1 MGLKRKVIMFYK
13 INYYFKQLLL
23 YQILALICL
32 VPQASAFNM
41 LGCDVYKLEFYE
53 DLKTHVQL
61 NPKDVNALYE
71 LGMGVICMGRTLEG
85 LSYILQAADLKD
97 PIAAVVVAA
106 YYKSDKTFKNGIITK
121 NLQNYK
127 SAIHY
132 FEKAVHYIE
141 SNKKYPEGYYWTY
154 EKKTHFSV
162 TTFLSL
168 VNLYHMEY
176 ILNLEGV
183 FATDTLTTLNKL
195 HSMSEKCLKRPSL
208 SAWGEEQKI
217 IYHFQQTKCQ
227 SYFDMSKELIP
238 LEKKRLRIIK
248 SCPANL
254 NSCEEYKQIISTIAQ
269 TSNHY
274 AEKIK
279 SIQLKPF
286 L

>member
-1 MGLKRKVIMFYK
+1 MFYK
-13 INYYFKQLLL
+13 IKCHFKQLLL

-41 LGCDVYKLEFYE
+41 LGCDVYELEFYE
-53 DLKTHVQL
+53 DLKTHVQF

-71 LGMGVICMGRTLEG
+71 LGMGTICMGQISEG
-85 LSYILQAADLKD
+85 LSYILQAVDLKD
-97 PIAAVVVAA
+97 PIATVVVAA
-106 YYKSDKTFKNGIITK
+106 YYKSDKTFRNGIITK

-132 FEKAVHYIE
+132 YEKAVHYIE

-168 VNLYHMEY
+168 VNLYHMQY
-176 ILNLEGV
+176 IRNLEGV
-183 FATDTLTTLNKL
+183 FATNTLITLNKL
-195 HSMSEKCLKRPSL
+195 HSMSEKCLKHPSL

-227 SYFDMSKELIP
+227 GYFDMSKELIS

-254 NSCEEYKQIISTIAQ
+254 NSCEEYKQIINTIAQ

-286 L
+286 F